1 MAYSNTQSENNISVI
16 TPCLSLGD
24 NSINISISRQN
35 GGDTKIIPVKYSR
48 DSKYVLANKNG
59 NVPDITL
66 DRATVDLLIEAR
78 KIEQAASELVEYIST
93 HEYTYSAD
101 ILNDSKA
108 VSEILAKCMSE
119 HRKAHD
125 SVIQP
130 MLEHIIPDCKSA
142 QKYII

>member
-1 MAYSNTQSENNISVI
+1 MAYSNTQSENNVSVI
-16 TPCLSLGD
+16 TPCLSLGN

-35 GGDTKIIPVKYSR
+35 GGNTKIIPVKYSH
-48 DSKYVLANKNG
+48 DGNYVLANKNG

-78 KIEQAASELVEYIST
+78 KIEQAADELTDYILA
-93 HEYTYSAD
+93 HKYLYNAD
-101 ILNDSKA
+101 ILNDTKA
-108 VSEILAKCMSE
+108 VSEILAKCMDE

-142 QKYII
+142 QKYIL